1 MGSLVAATTRKFDSY
16 ESIIKLTGAEMQQAL
31 VERGVM
37 VAKPD
42 KTTLT
47 SLLLKSVCGE
57 FRLVD
62 DRVSAQQV
70 QTNLLGEVANQLAQ
84 VKEYL
89 GSLKDAPP
97 SPQQPQLEEELQQ
110 LKGLREELKGS
121 HEGFKIVERRLSHQ
135 ADATQRQQCALNAV
149 LRNFAGKEGESPK
162 DLQQRAV
169 RELSSQL
176 GVPVE
181 LAGAHRLP
189 AKTLSRN
196 YAAAAPPRPALLL
209 LKFKFVEA
217 RSAVFRARAK
227 LAGTAWGLD
236 EDLTPLQQQQRK
248 ALQPQFWKRT
258 RLANDRGGR
267 AANSSWTATP

>member
-1 MGSLVAATTRKFDSY
+1 MGSLVTVTTRKFDSY
-16 ESIIKLTGAEMQQAL
+16 ESIIKLTMTEMQQAL
-31 VERGVM
+31 TERGVM

-62 DRVSAQQV
+62 DRVFAQQV
-70 QTNLLGEVANQLAQ
+70 QIELLVEVANQLAQ
-84 VKEYL
+84 LKEYL

-121 HEGFKIVERRLSHQ
+121 HGGFKTVERRLSHQ
-135 ADATQRQQCALNAV
+135 ADATQRQQRVFNAV

-162 DLQQRAV
+162 DLQQQV
-169 RELSSQL
+169 VKELSSQL

-181 LAGAHRLP
+181 LAGARRLP
-189 AKTLSRN
+189 TKTFPRN
-196 YAAAAPPRPALLL
+196 YAVAAAPQPTLLL
-209 LKFKFVEA
+209 LKFKTTEA
-217 RSAVFRARAK
+217 CSTVFRARAK
-227 LAGTAWGLD
+227 LAGTTWGLD
-236 EDLTPLQQQQRK
+236 EDLTPLQEQ
-248 ALQPQFWKRT
+248 
-258 RLANDRGGR
+258 
-267 AANSSWTATP
+267 

>member
-1 MGSLVAATTRKFDSY
+1 MGSLVATTTRKFDSY
-16 ESIIKLTGAEMQQAL
+16 ESIVKLTVVEMQQAL
-31 VERGVM
+31 AERGVM
-37 VAKPD
+37 VAKLD

-47 SLLLKSVCGE
+47 SLLLKSVCRE
-57 FRLVD
+57 FRLAD

-70 QTNLLGEVANQLAQ
+70 QTKVLGEVTNQLAQ

-135 ADATQRQQCALNAV
+135 ADATQRKQRALNAIV
-149 LRNFAGKEGESPK
+149 RNFAGKEGESPE
-162 DLQQRAV
+162 DLQQRAIK
-169 RELSSQL
+169 ELSSQL

-181 LAGAHRLP
+181 LAGVRHLL
-189 AKTLSRN
+189 AKTLPRN
-196 YAAAAPPRPALLL
+196 YTTAAPPRPALLL
-209 LKFKFVEA
+209 LKFKIVEA

-236 EDLTPLQQQQRK
+236 KDLTL
-248 ALQPQFWKRT
+248 LQPQFLEARKAGKRPWWKGSE
-258 RLANDRGGR
+258 LFVDGR
-267 AANSSWTATP
+267 PVRPST

>member
-16 ESIIKLTGAEMQQAL
+16 ENIVKLTMAEMQQAL

-42 KTTLT
+42 KTMLT

-70 QTNLLGEVANQLAQ
+70 QIELLGEVANQLAQ

-110 LKGLREELKGS
+110 LKGLREELKGN
-121 HEGFKIVERRLSHQ
+121 HEGFKIVERRWSHQ
-135 ADATQRQQCALNAV
+135 ADATQRQQRALNAV

-162 DLQQRAV
+162 DL
-169 RELSSQL
+169 SSGQSRSSAHSWACQWNW
-176 GVPVE
+176 PVHV
-181 LAGAHRLP
+181 ACPRRPSP
-189 AKTLSRN
+189 AT
-196 YAAAAPPRPALLL
+196 
-209 LKFKFVEA
+209 
-217 RSAVFRARAK
+217 
-227 LAGTAWGLD
+227 
-236 EDLTPLQQQQRK
+236 TPLP
-248 ALQPQFWKRT
+248 LPPGQPCCC
-258 RLANDRGGR
+258 
-267 AANSSWTATP
+267 

>member
-16 ESIIKLTGAEMQQAL
+16 ESIIKLIGAEMQQAL
-31 VERGVM
+31 AERGVM

-57 FRLVD
+57 FQLVD

-70 QTNLLGEVANQLAQ
+70 QTDLLGEVTNQLAQ

-89 GSLKDAPP
+89 GNLKDAPP

-135 ADATQRQQCALNAV
+135 ADATQRQQRALNAV
-149 LRNFAGKEGESPK
+149 LRNFAGKEGESPE

-169 RELSSQL
+169 RELSS
-176 GVPVE
+176 
-181 LAGAHRLP
+181 
-189 AKTLSRN
+189 
-196 YAAAAPPRPALLL
+196 
-209 LKFKFVEA
+209 
-217 RSAVFRARAK
+217 
-227 LAGTAWGLD
+227 
-236 EDLTPLQQQQRK
+236 
-248 ALQPQFWKRT
+248 
-258 RLANDRGGR
+258 
-267 AANSSWTATP
+267 